1 MSQGAPESGLTRSP
15 RRGSQRERRRSCAG
29 KDPSASAYSY
39 ESGRFLQMPALLDK
53 RLIVVT
59 GKGGVGRT
67 TISAALGLA
76 AARAGKRTMIA
87 EVAQQE
93 RLSRVF
99 RREGLGYSEARLGP
113 TLYGMSVNPERA
125 LKEYLGQQVGSTLG
139 GLLTGNRIFEYFAA
153 AAPGVRELATIGKVW
168 ELAQPERRTP
178 GNRYELVILD
188 APASGNGLGMLRSPR
203 TFGDIAR
210 VGPIRRR
217 ADLIHSFLADERRT
231 GVVSVALPQEM
242 PVNETLEFRAKLNSE
257 MGMGTDTVVVNSLLP
272 DRFTGEE
279 AERIEAVNGG
289 HGAPEVAAALRVAL
303 SEHRRARGQRV
314 QLRRLKKEV
323 PDAVTLPYL
332 FEPELGLPE
341 FERLSAELE
350 RKLAA

>member
-1 MSQGAPESGLTRSP
+1 
-15 RRGSQRERRRSCAG
+15 
-29 KDPSASAYSY
+29 
-39 ESGRFLQMPALLDK
+39 MPALLDK

-59 GKGGVGRT
+59 GKGGVGKT
-67 TISAALGLA
+67 TVAAALGLA

-93 RLSRVF
+93 RLSRAF
-99 RREGLGYSEARLGP
+99 RREGLGYSEAQLAP
-113 TLYGMSVNPERA
+113 NLFGMSVDPERA
-125 LKEYLGQQVGSTLG
+125 LKEYLGQQVGGTLG
-139 GLLTGNRIFEYFAA
+139 SVLFNNRVFEYFAA

-168 ELAQPERRTP
+168 ELAQLERRSQAAP
-178 GNRYELVILD
+178 YDLVILD
-188 APASGNGLGMLRSPR
+188 APASGHGLAMLRSPR

-217 ADLIHSFLADERRT
+217 ADLIHGFLTDAKRT
-231 GVVSVALPQEM
+231 GVVAVALPQEM
-242 PVNETLEFRAKLNSE
+242 PVNETLEFRVKLRDE
-257 MGMGTDTVVVNSLLP
+257 LRIETQAVVVNSLLP
-272 DRFTGEE
+272 ERFSADE

-289 HGAPEVAAALRVAL
+289 HGAPEVAAALRAAL
-303 SEHRRARGQRV
+303 SEHRRARGQRA
-314 QLRRLKKEV
+314 QLRRLKKDV

-350 RKLAA
+350 RKLA